1 MLWSANRLETQLSAE
16 SNAVDAAGDKKV
28 SVQAQDQN
36 ESASVFM
43 HFYAKTK
50 GSRPKLGENC

>member
-16 SNAVDAAGDKKV
+16 SNAVDAGGDKKV
-28 SVQAQDQN
+28 RLQAQDQN

-43 HFYAKTK
+43 RFYGKTK
-50 GSRPKLGENC
+50 GSGPKLGENC